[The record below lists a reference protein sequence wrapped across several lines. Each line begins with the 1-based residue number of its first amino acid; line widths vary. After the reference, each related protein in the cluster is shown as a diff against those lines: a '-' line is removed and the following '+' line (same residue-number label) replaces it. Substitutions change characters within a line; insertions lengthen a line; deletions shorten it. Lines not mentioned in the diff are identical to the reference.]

1 MDTGDDIDNNVISNT
16 EIGSNTISPGV
27 LLPRL
32 LQGFVNLRTHAMA
45 LTYHY
50 WP

>member
-1 MDTGDDIDNNVISNT
+1 MDTGGNIYKNVTSNT

-32 LQGFVNLRTHAMA
+32 LQGFVNLKTHAMA
-45 LTYHY
+45 
-50 WP
+50 